1 MLTRYVIK
9 NFKSFKNET
18 VVDLTATNYK
28 ILSDINTFKGVTK
41 GALFVGANASGKS
54 NVIIAVKLLLDLLFA
69 KFDVN
74 WGIYPCFFSE
84 DNQMFLEYEFN
95 IENQKIIYT
104 IQYQKKEKL
113 ISEKLHL
120 ENDLMLNRIG
130 SNAESSITENKVY
143 NDISNDT
150 LLLREIYF
158 NTKFRGNDILQKW
171 FEFLTNSIYFDLS
184 ARGGNI
190 YKDIDISLQ
199 SYLDKTGAN
208 EINEFFNKYKFN
220 QQIEYSKNSAG
231 NIISIQS
238 EDNSIFFK
246 RKGIEEP
253 IPYDFESLGN
263 KTLLNLL
270 PIFFYVVKN
279 GGILILDEFSSGFHN
294 ELEELLIKYFMKFS
308 GHSQL
313 LFVSHSTNLL
323 SNRLL
328 RPDQMYSVDFDE
340 GSGSTL
346 KRFSSEKIREAQ
358 NPGKMYLGGVFNGLP
373 NYREDYEDQ

>member
-18 VVDLTATNYK
+18 IVDLTATNYR
-28 ILSDINTFKGVTK
+28 ILSDINTLDGITK

-54 NVIIAVKLLLDLLFA
+54 NIIIAVKLLLDLLFA
-69 KFDVN
+69 KHDVN
-74 WGIYPCFFSE
+74 WSIYPCFFSE
-84 DNQMFLEYEFN
+84 DNQMSLEYEFS
-95 IENQKIIYT
+95 IENQKIIYL
-104 IQYQKKEKL
+104 IQYQKREKL
-113 ISEKLHL
+113 ISEKLYI
-120 ENDLMLNRIG
+120 ESDLMLNRIG

-158 NTKFRGNDILQKW
+158 NTKFRGNGILQKW
-171 FEFLTNSIYFDLS
+171 FEFLTNSIYFDLF
-184 ARGGNI
+184 ARGGDI
-190 YKDIDISLQ
+190 YKDIDLSLQ
-199 SYLDKTGAN
+199 SYLDKVGTN
-208 EINEFFNKYKFN
+208 EINEFFKEYNFN
-220 QQIEYSKNSAG
+220 QQIEYSKKSAG

-253 IPYDFESLGN
+253 IPYNFESLGN
-263 KTLLNLL
+263 KTLINLL

-358 NPGKMYLGGVFNGLP
+358 NPEKMYLGGVFNGLT
-373 NYREDYEDQ
+373 NYREDYENQ